1 MKALKRAI
9 MKVARSRIGGVLAS
23 FCVRRC
29 LCLLPVKVEA
39 SSAEFVMMRHPQ
51 PIARWHAVIV
61 PRRRFPDVEALLQ
74 DERAWAA
81 FAAFAEAHV
90 DFREVSMCCNFG
102 ARQEVKQVHFH
113 VLSRE
118 ALAEK
123 ADEETESFEME
134 GRKACFSSRGNAYMD
149 AADLACAAF
158 VGKAFSEE
166 KSRRPGGFSLIW
178 RLGQWG

>member
-102 ARQEVKQVHFH
+102 AR
-113 VLSRE
+113 
-118 ALAEK
+118 
-123 ADEETESFEME
+123 
-134 GRKACFSSRGNAYMD
+134 
-149 AADLACAAF
+149 
-158 VGKAFSEE
+158 
-166 KSRRPGGFSLIW
+166 
-178 RLGQWG
+178 

>member
-1 MKALKRAI
+1 
-9 MKVARSRIGGVLAS
+9 
-23 FCVRRC
+23 
-29 LCLLPVKVEA
+29 
-39 SSAEFVMMRHPQ
+39 MRHPQ

-158 VGKAFSEE
+158 VRKAFSEE

>member
-102 ARQEVKQVHFH
+102 ARQEVKQVHF
-113 VLSRE
+113 
-118 ALAEK
+118 
-123 ADEETESFEME
+123 
-134 GRKACFSSRGNAYMD
+134 SSRGNAYMD

-158 VGKAFSEE
+158 VRKAFSEE